1 MGKTKPHKKKSS
13 KHEKSVLNGVGGV
26 VSKRKMA
33 ENASELLEKA
43 TILLQTGQAE
53 AALPLAQRVLELAPA
68 DSPNARSATNLIGEI
83 YVELGE
89 IDAARQNFL
98 RAVELDPEGMIPES
112 EGGGAEKFLWLA
124 QLSEQGGVDSVR
136 WYEKGVATL
145 RRIIQSLEQSNNP
158 EDAVLLEEKR
168 KKLANALCAVVE
180 IYMTDL
186 SWEEDAESRCEALVT
201 EALLVAPNSPEC
213 LQTLA
218 SVRIS
223 QLRPDDARAA
233 LSRSLELWK
242 DLPPEDPNVPDFPAR
257 ISLSR
262 LLMEVQM
269 ENEALEVL
277 ERLIL
282 EDDESVEAWYL
293 GGWCLYLLAEKEK
306 EQPTASTDSGQPS
319 SDKRHEAMVASR
331 EWLKQSLK
339 LYKKIEYE
347 DERLRDHAVELIQEL
362 NNELGEDMEDD
373 GDSED
378 DGPGAGDDDEWEDEI
393 EVGSDEDEDEDHE
406 MKDS

>member
-1 MGKTKPHKKKSS
+1 
-13 KHEKSVLNGVGGV
+13 
-26 VSKRKMA
+26 MA

>member
-1 MGKTKPHKKKSS
+1 MGKSRTKNKKSS
-13 KHEKSVLNGVGGV
+13 TKSEKSVLHSVGKV

-33 ENASELLEKA
+33 DNATELLEKA

-53 AALPLAQRVLELAPA
+53 AALPLAQRILEISEENSA
-68 DSPNARSATNLIGEI
+68 DSLSAINLVGEI

-89 IDAARQNFL
+89 IDAARESFL
-98 RAVELDPEGMIPES
+98 HAVQLDPEGTIPES
-112 EGGGAEKFLWLA
+112 QGGGAEKFLWLA
-124 QLSEQGGVDSVR
+124 QLSEQGGADSVA
-136 WYEKGVATL
+136 WYEKGVGAL
-145 RRIIQSLEQSNNP
+145 RHIIQSLEQNGGS
-158 EDAVLLEEKR
+158 DTASILDEKR
-168 KKLANALCAVVE
+168 KKLAVALCGVVE
-180 IYMTDL
+180 LYMTDL
-186 SWEEDAESRCEALVT
+186 SWEEDAESRCETLIT
-201 EALLVAPNSPEC
+201 EALLVAPDQPDC

-223 QLRPDDARAA
+223 QARIDDARAA
-233 LSRSLELWK
+233 LSRSLELWQ
-242 DLPPEDPNVPDFPAR
+242 DLPPEDPKIPDFPSR

-269 ENEALEVL
+269 EVEALQVL

-306 EQPTASTDSGQPS
+306 QDSS
-319 SDKRHEAMVASR
+319 EEKRHESMVASR

-339 LYKKIEYE
+339 LYQKLEYE
-347 DERLRDHAVELIQEL
+347 DERLRDHALELVQEL
-362 NNELGEDMEDD
+362 NKELGDDMDD
-373 GDSED
+373 DSD
-378 DGPGAGDDDEWEDEI
+378 DGPVFPGG
-393 EVGSDEDEDEDHE
+393 DEDEEDWDGEIEAESDDDEDHE